1 MTAIVAIAQDGKV
14 YMGGDS
20 AGSNYRAITNRKD
33 EKVFIKGKFIFGCT
47 SSFRMIQILK
57 WSFTVPAQK
66 KNMSDEE
73 YMQTTFVNAL
83 RKCFKKY
90 GFGKIAEGSDNRGG
104 TFLVGYKGE
113 IYEVENDFQVGMCHD
128 NFNAVGIGDD
138 TCIGSLFSTKHEPP
152 RTRLQR
158 ALEAAEFRNIGVR
171 APYVIKC
178 LEK

>member
-1 MTAIVAIAQDGKV
+1 MTAIVAISENGKV

-20 AGSNYRAITNRKD
+20 AGSNSQKIVNRKD
-33 EKVFIKGKFIFGCT
+33 EKVFVKGKFIFGCT

-57 WSFTVPAQK
+57 WSFVIPPHK
-66 KNMSDEE
+66 KGMSDEE
-73 YMQTTFVNAL
+73 YMNTIFINAI

-90 GFGKIAEGSDNRGG
+90 GFGRVSEGSDNRGG
-104 TFLVGYKGE
+104 VFLVGYKGT
-113 IYEVENDFQVGMCHD
+113 IYEVESDFQVGMCHD
-128 NFNAVGIGDD
+128 NFNAVGCGDD
-138 TCIGSLFSTKHEPP
+138 TCIGSLFSTKHEPA

-158 ALEAAEFRNIGVR
+158 ALEAAEFRNVGVR